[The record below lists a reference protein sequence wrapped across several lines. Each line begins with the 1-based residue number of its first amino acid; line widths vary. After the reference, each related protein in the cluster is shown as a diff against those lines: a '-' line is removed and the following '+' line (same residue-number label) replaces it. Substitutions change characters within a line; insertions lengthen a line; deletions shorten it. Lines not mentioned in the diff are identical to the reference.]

1 MKPALIDDR
10 ISRALAQRARRELRE
25 TFGIACEIDF
35 GDTFLNALFWGSL
48 KSLADRVD
56 PTGFCQTSYGEENN
70 IKCYGTS
77 HYPRDAAE
85 AAGVLA
91 SVGLAELGTR
101 ILRFSLEHV
110 PEGQYYLPHV
120 YRRDGSIRANTI
132 QVDTPGHLARA
143 LERCVR
149 QTGPEAGNEVLYRQL
164 CGICRGTWARHYHPE
179 FQLLDAGNYNEQGFD
194 GSRERLLDLFTNT
207 AMHSGLAALGRV
219 AAEFGDDRAAEEF
232 AECAELLASGIEAR
246 LFDPECGFYR
256 SAYSLQRGG
265 FMPEENWIILYC
277 RRWYA
282 GRPEAWENAY
292 ERLRTESAI
301 RWDTHTLVTGE
312 TPGRRF
318 MLLGKFFARQ
328 LGYFAETGRASEL
341 RDGFAFLRETVR
353 RPSNLYPEW
362 WFHHRPRELSGYI
375 RDFLADHRDLWCA
388 YTEDPEGDYTVDSG
402 NCEQTAVF
410 LQEMF
415 DRILGV
421 SFPGGE
427 LRLQPVLPDG
437 GGCGELAVGHGE
449 TISFRF
455 DGTRLEL
462 QSGVTR
468 EMEIALPVWTR
479 KPAAV
484 IVNGRPVESRR
495 IAGREFDT
503 LRFIC
508 PPGEEAVSIMV
519 KSGE

>member
-1 MKPALIDDR
+1 
-10 ISRALAQRARRELRE
+10 
-25 TFGIACEIDF
+25 
-35 GDTFLNALFWGSL
+35 
-48 KSLADRVD
+48 
-56 PTGFCQTSYGEENN
+56 
-70 IKCYGTS
+70 
-77 HYPRDAAE
+77 
-85 AAGVLA
+85 
-91 SVGLAELGTR
+91 
-101 ILRFSLEHV
+101 
-110 PEGQYYLPHV
+110 
-120 YRRDGSIRANTI
+120 
-132 QVDTPGHLARA
+132 
-143 LERCVR
+143 
-149 QTGPEAGNEVLYRQL
+149 
-164 CGICRGTWARHYHPE
+164 
-179 FQLLDAGNYNEQGFD
+179 
-194 GSRERLLDLFTNT
+194 
-207 AMHSGLAALGRV
+207 
-219 AAEFGDDRAAEEF
+219 
-232 AECAELLASGIEAR
+232 
-246 LFDPECGFYR
+246 
-256 SAYSLQRGG
+256 
-265 FMPEENWIILYC
+265 
-277 RRWYA
+277 
-282 GRPEAWENAY
+282 
-292 ERLRTESAI
+292 
-301 RWDTHTLVTGE
+301 
-312 TPGRRF
+312 

-421 SFPGGE
+421 SFPGGG

-437 GGCGELAVGHGE
+437 GGCGELPVGHGE